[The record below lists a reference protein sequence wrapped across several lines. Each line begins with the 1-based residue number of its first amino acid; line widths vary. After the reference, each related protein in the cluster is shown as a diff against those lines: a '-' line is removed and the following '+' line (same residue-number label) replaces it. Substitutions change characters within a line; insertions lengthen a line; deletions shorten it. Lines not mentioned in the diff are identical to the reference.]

1 MSKLEKWWLLAVVI
15 TSLIYILCACESN
28 PKDDIITSKNDGS
41 FNAGIVESAANDLL
55 QNNYSINYTNS
66 FSSTDKSVDFE
77 IDVNKEILTSDMPVI
92 EVVPHY
98 LSSADAN
105 RVAVA
110 LFGETDF
117 YEAEPML
124 SSNFTKAE
132 IQEKI
137 NRWSQYTNETSIYE
151 LYGDVGDAADIVSV
165 VKSFIVDY
173 TELYESASDE
183 NLHKKCQWQ
192 FKKESCYLLSEEELS
207 GLNLENDNDSIQ
219 ATVKVGDVRYIFNA
233 STRNKKDYKLNN
245 VSVSLYDGLSPNM
258 IDERIFQA
266 KLCRTQ
272 EPSEAQISSIKEK
285 AEGIL
290 AQMGLGDWLIDE
302 CYVNTSYF
310 GSIPEYKV
318 CLNAVLVLEGVKSSR
333 RPQLNNLKS
342 EEVYASNYYISDVKF
357 EFSANG
363 DLVSFKMYSPVD
375 IKEIVNGNARVLS
388 ISELMEKATTY
399 LALSDIYTYGFAAVD
414 SIDEE
419 VGCKVSIANI
429 EYGLSRV
436 KVPNTDESYYYVP
449 AITLEGNIEYY
460 GKQSGN
466 VFYFSES
473 TPLLILNC
481 VDGSV
486 IQMSNS

>member
-1 MSKLEKWWLLAVVI
+1 M
-15 TSLIYILCACESN
+15 
-28 PKDDIITSKNDGS
+28 
-41 FNAGIVESAANDLL
+41 IV
-55 QNNYSINYTNS
+55 
-66 FSSTDKSVDFE
+66 
-77 IDVNKEILTSDMPVI
+77 
-92 EVVPHY
+92 
-98 LSSADAN
+98 
-105 RVAVA
+105 
-110 LFGETDF
+110 
-117 YEAEPML
+117 
-124 SSNFTKAE
+124 
-132 IQEKI
+132 
-137 NRWSQYTNETSIYE
+137 
-151 LYGDVGDAADIVSV
+151 
-165 VKSFIVDY
+165 
-173 TELYESASDE
+173 
-183 NLHKKCQWQ
+183 
-192 FKKESCYLLSEEELS
+192 
-207 GLNLENDNDSIQ
+207 
-219 ATVKVGDVRYIFNA
+219 
-233 STRNKKDYKLNN
+233 
-245 VSVSLYDGLSPNM
+245 
-258 IDERIFQA
+258 ERIFQA

>member
-151 LYGDVGDAADIVSV
+151 LYGDVGDAADTVSV

-233 STRNKKDYKLNN
+233 TTRNKKDYKLNN

-460 GKQSGN
+460 GKQSRN

>member
-151 LYGDVGDAADIVSV
+151 LYGDVGDAADIASV

-183 NLHKKCQWQ
+183 NPHKKCQWQ
-192 FKKESCYLLSEEELS
+192 FKKESCYLLSEEELN

>member
-132 IQEKI
+132 IQDKI

-151 LYGDVGDAADIVSV
+151 LYGDVGDAADTVSV

-192 FKKESCYLLSEEELS
+192 FKKES
-207 GLNLENDNDSIQ
+207 
-219 ATVKVGDVRYIFNA
+219 
-233 STRNKKDYKLNN
+233 
-245 VSVSLYDGLSPNM
+245 
-258 IDERIFQA
+258 
-266 KLCRTQ
+266 
-272 EPSEAQISSIKEK
+272 
-285 AEGIL
+285 
-290 AQMGLGDWLIDE
+290 
-302 CYVNTSYF
+302 
-310 GSIPEYKV
+310 
-318 CLNAVLVLEGVKSSR
+318 
-333 RPQLNNLKS
+333 
-342 EEVYASNYYISDVKF
+342 
-357 EFSANG
+357 
-363 DLVSFKMYSPVD
+363 
-375 IKEIVNGNARVLS
+375 
-388 ISELMEKATTY
+388 
-399 LALSDIYTYGFAAVD
+399 
-414 SIDEE
+414 
-419 VGCKVSIANI
+419 
-429 EYGLSRV
+429 
-436 KVPNTDESYYYVP
+436 
-449 AITLEGNIEYY
+449 
-460 GKQSGN
+460 
-466 VFYFSES
+466 
-473 TPLLILNC
+473 
-481 VDGSV
+481 
-486 IQMSNS
+486 

>member
-1 MSKLEKWWLLAVVI
+1 MWPFWWQL
-15 TSLIYILCACESN
+15 
-28 PKDDIITSKNDGS
+28 P
-41 FNAGIVESAANDLL
+41 
-55 QNNYSINYTNS
+55 
-66 FSSTDKSVDFE
+66 STR
-77 IDVNKEILTSDMPVI
+77 MPVI

-151 LYGDVGDAADIVSV
+151 LYGDVGDAADTVSV

-266 KLCRTQ
+266 KLCSCLLYTS
-272 EPSEAQISSIKEK
+272 PSPR
-285 AEGIL
+285 
-290 AQMGLGDWLIDE
+290 D
-302 CYVNTSYF
+302 T
-310 GSIPEYKV
+310 
-318 CLNAVLVLEGVKSSR
+318 R
-333 RPQLNNLKS
+333 
-342 EEVYASNYYISDVKF
+342 
-357 EFSANG
+357 
-363 DLVSFKMYSPVD
+363 
-375 IKEIVNGNARVLS
+375 
-388 ISELMEKATTY
+388 
-399 LALSDIYTYGFAAVD
+399 
-414 SIDEE
+414 
-419 VGCKVSIANI
+419 
-429 EYGLSRV
+429 
-436 KVPNTDESYYYVP
+436 
-449 AITLEGNIEYY
+449 
-460 GKQSGN
+460 
-466 VFYFSES
+466 
-473 TPLLILNC
+473 
-481 VDGSV
+481 
-486 IQMSNS
+486 

>member
-151 LYGDVGDAADIVSV
+151 LYGDVGDAADTVSV

>member
-219 ATVKVGDVRYIFNA
+219 ATVKVGNVRYIFNA